1 MNNNH
6 DTINKHYIEDLYKL
20 EMIFGKNVEG
30 NEYWSLAKT
39 LVEELIK
46 LIKKSRNVNEVE
58 LEEML
63 SLLEDNNKILELE
76 NGNKQEYSKLNEYLS
91 LNDKIK
97 ENIFNYTKTKIYNYI
112 LAINEDIL
120 VEMQEELKHINVAEN
135 EEIKNLN
142 NNDEIQIDLFGHKKW
157 VTVFSTGDNMFD
169 ENGNYKDDNFELNQ
183 EELNVL
189 NWFIKNIKIE
199 DYKKEIM
206 DYCNKEYSS
215 WQYEDG
221 TQEGPIEID
230 DVENEINITSIAIN
244 LTDTWKANDG
254 FVYPEI
260 SFYGECNCDEE
271 HGICIGFRDKKFI
284 GINSQDWTL

>member
-1 MNNNH
+1 M
-6 DTINKHYIEDLYKL
+6 
-20 EMIFGKNVEG
+20 
-30 NEYWSLAKT
+30 
-39 LVEELIK
+39 
-46 LIKKSRNVNEVE
+46 E
-58 LEEML
+58 LEEIL

-157 VTVFSTGDNMFD
+157 VTVFSTGDNMCD

-221 TQEGPIEID
+221 TQEGSIEID